1 MEKEG
6 RDPHLGI
13 AEEGVEELPKSLTHA
28 SVLFRSNQ
36 IENWL
41 SITKAF
47 LRWDDEPSISN
58 RKRLPSLASLELNNT
73 NTNKIK
79 NLHVFVF

>member
-36 IENWL
+36 IEN
-41 SITKAF
+41 
-47 LRWDDEPSISN
+47 
-58 RKRLPSLASLELNNT
+58 
-73 NTNKIK
+73 
-79 NLHVFVF
+79 